1 MWRNDY
7 EVFCSFCHVSY
18 ILDIVFVLLVFMVPT
33 EMMYRWSDGKKPY
46 GYVSCLSS
54 SLGYPDGYH
63 YTLSDFFRDLKQGWH
78 NFK

>member
-1 MWRNDY
+1 MK
-7 EVFCSFCHVSY
+7 C
-18 ILDIVFVLLVFMVPT
+18 FVLLVFMVPT

-54 SLGYPDGYH
+54 SLGYR
-63 YTLSDFFRDLKQGWH
+63 YTLSDFFRDLKQGWR

>member
-1 MWRNDY
+1 MIMRY
-7 EVFCSFCHVSY
+7 FIRFVMFLIY
-18 ILDIVFVLLVFMVPT
+18 IDIVFVLLVFMVPT

-54 SLGYPDGYH
+54 SLGYPDGYR
-63 YTLSDFFRDLKQGWH
+63 YTLSDFFRDMKQGWR